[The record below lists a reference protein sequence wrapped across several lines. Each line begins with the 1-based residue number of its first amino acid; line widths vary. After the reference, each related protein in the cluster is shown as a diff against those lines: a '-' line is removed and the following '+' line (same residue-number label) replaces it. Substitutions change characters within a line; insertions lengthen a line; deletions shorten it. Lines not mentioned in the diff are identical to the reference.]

1 MGCSSGI
8 PHPSQTRR
16 LSGLPFYSQSFSRF
30 PQEALTTSFP
40 VRSNQQAFHKVVT
53 CCTASVSASDDAFT
67 WDDVVKI
74 SKPVHISGTTR
85 KRSKSAIALSLE
97 SHSEFLPFVIEVH
110 SQRVSSNSVGIQI
123 PVSCSDVAPNNFPK
137 SLVLLR
143 IYVVSRTCLLS
154 PKKIQTL
161 MAVAFIA
168 EHRTRAVGDV
178 IKSLGEEHSPA
189 SHFGYTNLY
198 DEWQLPR
205 HGGSVKGGLIMRVRN
220 FSGSIESGRFINGHV
235 RRKPANSFIVAYT

>member
-8 PHPSQTRR
+8 SHPSQTRQ

-53 CCTASVSASDDAFT
+53 CRTASVSASDDVFT

-74 SKPVHISGTTR
+74 SKPFHISGATR
-85 KRSKSAIALSLE
+85 KRSKSAIALSL
-97 SHSEFLPFVIEVH
+97 
-110 SQRVSSNSVGIQI
+110 
-123 PVSCSDVAPNNFPK
+123 
-137 SLVLLR
+137 
-143 IYVVSRTCLLS
+143 
-154 PKKIQTL
+154 KIQTL
-161 MAVAFIA
+161 MTVAFIA
-168 EHRTRAVGDV
+168 ENRTRAVGDV

-189 SHFGYTNLY
+189 V
-198 DEWQLPR
+198 PR
-205 HGGSVKGGLIMRVRN
+205 HGGSVEGLDDNKVLAREEYKIFCGVRN

-235 RRKPANSFIVAYT
+235 GWKPANSFMAYGVHMNGYVEKDGKKFLWIEKRYIYPGMFDHLVAGGLPPDLDEITRSFPDPERDGFT